1 MGSRVE
7 GDAVGC
13 TARVSVGRPRV
24 HGGRV
29 RRRRG
34 GGGEEG
40 GEESGEGEALTNPIP
55 NHGRGLSHARWLG
68 VCSSGEAT
76 TPQSS
81 SSLPVAS
88 DHHAIFCIKSTAAIA
103 AEV

>member
-13 TARVSVGRPRV
+13 TTRVSVGRPRV

-55 NHGRGLSHARWLG
+55 NRRFLSHARWLG

-76 TPQSS
+76 TPKSS
-81 SSLPVAS
+81 SALPVAS